1 MKHFEGFNIKHFE
14 GFDGERLIDAA
25 KEFAAIKRDPIDT
38 LIPNEM
44 NTTTRDA
51 RIEDLET
58 VIIQQNILYTIVT
71 LTTVTFLI
79 VLANGR

>member
-1 MKHFEGFNIKHFE
+1 MRHFEGFN
-14 GFDGERLIDAA
+14 GELLIDAA
-25 KEFAAIKRDPIDT
+25 TEFNANGQDPIDT
-38 LIPNEM
+38 LIQNES
-44 NTTTRDA
+44 NKPISTTRDA